1 MAKQVSKDTSRIK
14 FLKIIYEVIFC
25 TVKSVKNPANLSH
38 RTLLAL
44 KFFGQ
49 LVRLR
54 LLSIQTVRPA
64 LPSDAVKR

>member
-1 MAKQVSKDTSRIK
+1 MTSRVSKNATRIK

-25 TVKSVKNPANLSH
+25 TIKSVKNPANLPH

-54 LLSIQTVRPA
+54 LLAIQTVRPA